1 MEERISKHISL
12 KEGVYST
19 TALRL
24 GLNNDPSDAHL
35 RNMKLLSEKI
45 FEPLRMYV
53 GGPIRINSFYRAP
66 ELNKA
71 IGGSAK
77 SQHCQGQ
84 AMDIDDTFGVMSNS
98 TMFNWIQDH
107 CEFDQMIWEFGDEN
121 NPDWVHVS
129 YVNPGENRNRCLR
142 AKRNNWGGTTYSVI

>member
-1 MEERISKHISL
+1 MEQRISKHISYR
-12 KEGVYST
+12 EGVYSI

-24 GLNNDPSDAHL
+24 GLKNDTSDDHL
-35 RNMKLLSEKI
+35 RNMKLLSEKV

-53 GGPIRINSFYRAP
+53 GGPIRINSFYRGP

-77 SQHCQGQ
+77 SQHCKGQ

-98 TMFNWIQDH
+98 TMFNWIKMNLD
-107 CEFDQMIWEFGDEN
+107 FDQMIWEFGDEK

-129 YVNPGENRNRCLR
+129 YVDPGSNRNRCLKAYR
-142 AKRNNWGGTTYSVI
+142 EDGKTKYMVI